1 METRSILAEIMV
13 VLMVFS
19 FIPTIGATE
28 SVGTTA
34 NNELTTVVYKGTI
47 DKLITAENNVFVRIL
62 KDDGGVAGDEG
73 ELVLSSEERRI
84 LRVGDRVEVTEK
96 RNEEGELIEY
106 MINKIKIAKNCD
118 ILPGKF
124 PNFLL
129 LDDNE
134 SVKVVVPGAQDLNVT
149 EIEIEIVQMELVGSP
164 NVTVKPKNLTFEDT
178 IIPSF
183 GGDGCDGNE
192 LGEDGIIDLVLEFD
206 SQEIITEF
214 DLEGKVGK
222 NVPLLVEG
230 NLKEEFNSTPFECR
244 VFITPKLPS
253 DVPTASPFLIA
264 GVLGVGIVLFLRRK
278 QK

>member
-1 METRSILAEIMV
+1 M
-13 VLMVFS
+13 
-19 FIPTIGATE
+19 
-28 SVGTTA
+28 GTTA

-47 DKLITAENNVFVRIL
+47 DKLTKQDNREFVAIE
-62 KDDGGVAGDEG
+62 KDDGGSSIF
-73 ELVLSSEERRI
+73 ELDALDRGRFKE
-84 LRVGDRVEVTEK
+84 GDRVEVTETKNKQGEVIK
-96 RNEEGELIEY
+96 RTI
-106 MINKIKIAKNCD
+106 KKVKIAKNCD
-118 ILPGKF
+118 IIPGKF

-129 LDDNE
+129 LDNNE

-206 SQEIITEF
+206 TQEIITEF
-214 DLEGKVGK
+214 ELEGKVGK

-244 VFITPKLPS
+244 VFVTPKLPS
-253 DVPTASPFLIA
+253 DVPTASPFLMA
-264 GVLGVGIVLFLRRK
+264 GVLGIGVMLFLRRK